1 MYKRSPTVTV
11 GKGSNCWSDASDRDL
26 ISALMCQK
34 KPLKGLWQCFLGYD
48 SSLCLITFKVLLF
61 VIWMCVFQIWG
72 QHPNLPLRW
81 TLKGAF
87 QRFEV
92 ELHFP
97 ELDGPTLASKDEAM
111 SLLML
116 SRCEKKFCSLKL
128 TYQHWALSTAASDDL
143 FMINYRTE
151 RCCYSSSSGEHEC
164 LYKISW

>member
-1 MYKRSPTVTV
+1 M
-11 GKGSNCWSDASDRDL
+11 
-26 ISALMCQK
+26 I
-34 KPLKGLWQCFLGYD
+34 

-164 LYKISW
+164 LFQMSWQSIQWLSRRCSQNHKCEAHCGRRARRLRKS